1 MKYSEV
7 SITSKPFNE
16 DIADVISAQLG
27 EIGFE
32 TFAVEE
38 EKLLAYIPT
47 TNLDEAAVKQ
57 VINEFPLEVVL
68 AYTIKD
74 IEDKNWNEEWEKN
87 YFSPIIIEDQCV
99 IKSSF
104 HKDVPPC
111 KYEIIIN
118 PKMAFGTGHHQT
130 TRLMMQE
137 ILKLDFTNKTV
148 LDMGCGTGI
157 LAILASMKGAKD
169 LTAID
174 IDEWAYENIKEN
186 LETNNI
192 NNTEIQIGDAS
203 LLGAKMYD
211 IVIANINR
219 NVLLEDIQKYSS
231 ILQNGGTLLLS
242 GFYIEDVNI
251 LETEANK
258 WNLQLDYFVELDN
271 WAGMKLLKQK

>member
-1 MKYSEV
+1 M
-7 SITSKPFNE
+7 
-16 DIADVISAQLG
+16 G
-27 EIGFE
+27 
-32 TFAVEE
+32 
-38 EKLLAYIPT
+38 
-47 TNLDEAAVKQ
+47 
-57 VINEFPLEVVL
+57 
-68 AYTIKD
+68 
-74 IEDKNWNEEWEKN
+74 KN

-137 ILKLDFTNKTV
+137 ILKIDFTNKTV

-203 LLGAKMYD
+203 LLGAKKYD
-211 IVIANINR
+211 IIIANINR
-219 NVLLEDIQKYSS
+219 NVLLEDINIYSS
-231 ILQNGGTLLLS
+231 ILKKGGILLLS

-258 WNLQLDYFVELDN
+258 WDLQLDYFVELDN
-271 WAGMKLLKQK
+271 WAGMRLLKQK